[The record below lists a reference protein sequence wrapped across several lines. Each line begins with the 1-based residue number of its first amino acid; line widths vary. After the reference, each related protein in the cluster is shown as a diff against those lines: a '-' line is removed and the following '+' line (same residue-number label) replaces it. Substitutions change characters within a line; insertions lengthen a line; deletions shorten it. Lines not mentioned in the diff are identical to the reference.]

1 MFEANLFQGQRV
13 LITGGGTG
21 LGLAMAAKLA
31 ELGAELHLCGR
42 RRSVVQQACEMLNN
56 DTGAQAFAHELDIRQ
71 PEAVHTVIDRIWA
84 EHGPLTSLVN
94 NAAGNFVS
102 RTEDLSINGFHA
114 ISDIVFRGTFYVT
127 QAVGRRWIAERL
139 PGSVLSIVVTWV
151 DTGSPF
157 VVPSAM
163 SKAGLDA
170 MTKSLA
176 VEWGP
181 KRIRFNAIAP
191 GVIPTQGA
199 SQRLRPRIDGNEDS
213 ADRRRLDNPTRRL
226 GTGEDIGNMAAFILA
241 PGNTWLN
248 GQTITLDGGDALANG
263 AYFTEYQAWDDADWA
278 RARQMAKAANQPNVN
293 DGEQE
298 ATPT

>member
-127 QAVGRRWIAERL
+127 QAVGRRWIAEGL

-293 DGEQE
+293 DGDQE

>member
-1 MFEANLFQGQRV
+1 MFETQLFQGQRV
-13 LITGGGTG
+13 LVTGGGTG
-21 LGLAMAAKLA
+21 LGLAMAGKLA

-42 RRSVVQQACEMLNN
+42 RLPVLQQACETLQA

-71 PEAVHTVIDRIWA
+71 PEAVAAVVDRIWA
-84 EHGPLTSLVN
+84 EHGPLTALVN

-102 RTEDLSINGFHA
+102 RTEDLSVNGFHA

-127 QAVGRRWIAERL
+127 QAVGRRWIAEDL

-181 KRIRFNAIAP
+181 KRIRLNAIAP
-191 GVIPTQGA
+191 GVIPTEGA
-199 SQRLRPRIDGNEDS
+199 SRRLRPQIEGNEDS
-213 ADRRRLDNPTRRL
+213 ADRRRLDNPMRRL
-226 GTGEDIGNMAAFILA
+226 GTAEDIGNMAAFILA

-263 AYFTEYQAWDDADWA
+263 AYFTDYQAWSDEDWA
-278 RARQMAKAANQPNVN
+278 HARQMAKAAGQAREGAP
-293 DGEQE
+293 
-298 ATPT
+298 A

>member
-1 MFEANLFQGQRV
+1 MFETDLYRGQRV
-13 LITGGGTG
+13 LVTGGGTG
-21 LGLAMAAKLA
+21 LGFAMAGKLA
-31 ELGAELHLCGR
+31 SLGAEVHLWGR
-42 RRSVVQQACEMLNN
+42 REAVLHEAAAVLRE
-56 DTGAQAFAHELDIRQ
+56 TYGAQVFTHALDIRDAA
-71 PEAVHTVIDRIWA
+71 AVARQVDHIWQQ
-84 EHGPLTSLVN
+84 HGPLTALIN

-127 QAVGRRWIAERL
+127 QAVGRQWIAQGL
-139 PGSVLSIVVTWV
+139 PGAVLSIVVTWV
-151 DTGSPF
+151 DTGAPF

-181 KRIRFNAIAP
+181 KGIRLNAIAP
-191 GVIPTQGA
+191 GVIPTEGA
-199 SQRLRPRIDGNEDS
+199 SQRLRPSIEGNQDS
-213 ADRRRLDNPTRRL
+213 ARQRELDNPMRRL
-226 GTGEDIGNMAAFILA
+226 GTGEDIGNLAAFMLA

-263 AYFTEYQAWDDADWA
+263 AYFTDYQAWTDDDWA
-278 RARQMAKAANQPNVN
+278 QAKAMAKGAR
-293 DGEQE
+293 
-298 ATPT
+298 

>member
-42 RRSVVQQACEMLNN
+42 RHSVVQQACEMLNN

-127 QAVGRRWIAERL
+127 QAVGRRWIAEGL

-176 VEWGP
+176 VEGGP

>member
-1 MFEANLFQGQRV
+1 MFDQNLYRGQRV
-13 LITGGGTG
+13 LVTGGGTG
-21 LGLAMAAKLA
+21 LGLSMARKLA
-31 ELGAELHLCGR
+31 SLGAEVHLCGR
-42 RRSVVQQACEMLNN
+42 RMQVLEQAVQALQDEY
-56 DTGAQAFAHELDIRQ
+56 GAQAFAHALDIRSAEHVAQ
-71 PEAVHTVIDRIWA
+71 LIDKIWVQ
-84 EHGPLTSLVN
+84 HGPLTALLN

-127 QAVGRRWIAERL
+127 QAVGKKWIAQGL
-139 PGSVLSIVVTWV
+139 PGAVLSIVVTWV
-151 DTGSPF
+151 DTGAPF

-181 KRIRFNAIAP
+181 KGIRLNAIAP
-191 GVIPTQGA
+191 GVIPTEGA
-199 SQRLRPRIDGNEDS
+199 SARLRPQIEGNEDS
-213 ADRRRLDNPTRRL
+213 ANQRQLDNPMRRL
-226 GTGEDIGNMAAFILA
+226 GTGEDIGNLAAYMLA

-263 AYFTEYQAWDDADWA
+263 AYFTDYQGWNDADWA
-278 RARQMAKAANQPNVN
+278 HAKALAK
-293 DGEQE
+293 E
-298 ATPT
+298 AR

>member
-1 MFEANLFQGQRV
+1 MFDQNLYRGQRV
-13 LITGGGTG
+13 LVTGGGTG
-21 LGLAMAAKLA
+21 LGLSMARKLA
-31 ELGAELHLCGR
+31 SLGAEVHLCGR
-42 RRSVVQQACEMLNN
+42 RMQVLEQAVQALQDEY
-56 DTGAQAFAHELDIRQ
+56 GAQAFAHALDIRSAEHVAQ
-71 PEAVHTVIDRIWA
+71 LIDKIWLQ
-84 EHGPLTSLVN
+84 HGPLTALLN

-127 QAVGRRWIAERL
+127 QAVGKKWIAQGL
-139 PGSVLSIVVTWV
+139 PGAVLSIVVTWV
-151 DTGSPF
+151 DTGAPF

-181 KRIRFNAIAP
+181 KGIRLNAIAP
-191 GVIPTQGA
+191 GVIPTEGA
-199 SQRLRPRIDGNEDS
+199 SARLRPQIEGNEDS
-213 ADRRRLDNPTRRL
+213 ANQRQLDNPMRRL
-226 GTGEDIGNMAAFILA
+226 GTGEDIGNLAAYMLA

-263 AYFTEYQAWDDADWA
+263 AYFTDYQGWNDADWA
-278 RARQMAKAANQPNVN
+278 HAKALAK
-293 DGEQE
+293 E
-298 ATPT
+298 AR

>member
-1 MFEANLFQGQRV
+1 MFDQNLYRGQRV
-13 LITGGGTG
+13 LVTGGGTG
-21 LGLAMAAKLA
+21 LGLSMARKLA
-31 ELGAELHLCGR
+31 SLGAEVHLCGR
-42 RRSVVQQACEMLNN
+42 RMHVLEQAVQALQDEY
-56 DTGAQAFAHELDIRQ
+56 GAQAFAHALDIRSAEHVAQ
-71 PEAVHTVIDRIWA
+71 LIDKIWVQ
-84 EHGPLTSLVN
+84 HGPLTALLN

-127 QAVGRRWIAERL
+127 QAVGKKWIAQSM
-139 PGSVLSIVVTWV
+139 PGAVLSIVVTWV
-151 DTGSPF
+151 DTGAPF

-181 KRIRFNAIAP
+181 KGIRLNAIAP
-191 GVIPTQGA
+191 GVIPTEGA
-199 SQRLRPRIDGNEDS
+199 SARLRPQIEGNEDS
-213 ADRRRLDNPTRRL
+213 ANQRQLDNPMRRL
-226 GTGEDIGNMAAFILA
+226 GTGEDIGNLAAYMLA

-263 AYFTEYQAWDDADWA
+263 AYFTDYQGWNDADWA
-278 RARQMAKAANQPNVN
+278 HAKALAK
-293 DGEQE
+293 E
-298 ATPT
+298 AR